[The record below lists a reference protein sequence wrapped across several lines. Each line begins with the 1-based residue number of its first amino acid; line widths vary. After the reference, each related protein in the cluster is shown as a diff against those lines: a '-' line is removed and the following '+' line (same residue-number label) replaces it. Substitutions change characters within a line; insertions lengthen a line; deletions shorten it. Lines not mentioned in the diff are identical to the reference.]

1 VARGERLRRD
11 DRVDPNQSI
20 QNFRSGTS
28 ASSLMRS
35 LFENDGTVSTAI
47 LQYVSMAKSHW
58 RVEAY
63 EASTN
68 EFSREGLMAA
78 ETVVAGMDTLWNY
91 TRGYQD
97 KRSLDEIVETL
108 LLEALQT
115 GGVGL
120 ELVLDRELFPSELV
134 TVPYDQLE
142 WRSNGRGGRY
152 PVQRVSGGLEAEL
165 NIPNFFVAEMAKSAD
180 RLMTLPVMV
189 AGVKRLIAYESFIED
204 MQRVVRRSGGPR
216 LLVSLDYD
224 RVRAAAP
231 ADIAGDAAKLETY
244 LETVRGG
251 VETLLSGLEPEDA
264 LVYYNLAEVDSMSTT
279 GEKRDYKE
287 LLAELSGLAASA
299 LKTNP
304 SMMGMR
310 MAGGSQNVAST
321 EAMLALKLAGM
332 FQGPVKTVLSRALTL
347 AVRLMGVD
355 AYVKFKF
362 DPVDLRPESELE
374 AHKSMRQ
381 SRVLE
386 LLSYGRVTDDEAQTL
401 LGLGSLPASA
411 ETLSGTGFY
420 KSKEPDTLPAS
431 GTNARN
437 AAVKPDT
444 PSSAG
449 GRDNVQRV

>member
-1 VARGERLRRD
+1 
-11 DRVDPNQSI
+11 
-20 QNFRSGTS
+20 
-28 ASSLMRS
+28 
-35 LFENDGTVSTAI
+35 
-47 LQYVSMAKSHW
+47 
-58 RVEAY
+58 
-63 EASTN
+63 
-68 EFSREGLMAA
+68 
-78 ETVVAGMDTLWNY
+78 
-91 TRGYQD
+91 
-97 KRSLDEIVETL
+97 
-108 LLEALQT
+108 
-115 GGVGL
+115 
-120 ELVLDRELFPSELV
+120 
-134 TVPYDQLE
+134 
-142 WRSNGRGGRY
+142 
-152 PVQRVSGGLEAEL
+152 
-165 NIPNFFVAEMAKSAD
+165 
-180 RLMTLPVMV
+180 
-189 AGVKRLIAYESFIED
+189 
-204 MQRVVRRSGGPR
+204 
-216 LLVSLDYD
+216 
-224 RVRAAAP
+224 
-231 ADIAGDAAKLETY
+231 
-244 LETVRGG
+244 
-251 VETLLSGLEPEDA
+251 
-264 LVYYNLAEVDSMSTT
+264 
-279 GEKRDYKE
+279 
-287 LLAELSGLAASA
+287 LAASA